1 MNNEN
6 NDSRDPQRKL
16 ESLLGGEAVDGAFAR
31 ELRARYPYFTLPD
44 ALMLRRSAE
53 AGLPMPEGEEQ
64 KRLLARLALNSC
76 DPAAAGRLARG
87 EEGSVEGFYPPAPEK
102 ETPTTESAID
112 TFLSSYGSRSDEEDA
127 LLERLIFNPVP
138 DYALTMEAEDEAENS
153 AAEGASAPVPPP
165 VPPTASTPA
174 EMPPVPE
181 PAAPAP
187 VTPPAA
193 PAPSRK
199 PREAAGSQDL
209 LSESLAKIF
218 IKTRRY
224 DKAYEILERLS
235 LEFPE
240 KSRYFA
246 DQLRFLR
253 KLILIEQHRRK
264 QQENQSE

>member
-138 DYALTMEAEDEAENS
+138 DYALTMEAEEEAENS
-153 AAEGASAPVPPP
+153 TAEGASAPVPPP
-165 VPPTASTPA
+165 VPPTA
-174 EMPPVPE
+174 
-181 PAAPAP
+181 AAPAP
-187 VTPPAA
+187 V
-193 PAPSRK
+193 RK
-199 PREAAGSQDL
+199 PRETAGSQDL

-264 QQENQSE
+264 RQESQS